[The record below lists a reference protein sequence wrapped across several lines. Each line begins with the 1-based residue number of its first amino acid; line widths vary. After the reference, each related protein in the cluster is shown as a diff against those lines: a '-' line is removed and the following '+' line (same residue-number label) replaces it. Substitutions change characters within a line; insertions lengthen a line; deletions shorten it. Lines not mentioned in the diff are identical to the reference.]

1 MVNLLYTELL
11 KLKRSNM
18 FLISIIGAGVA
29 PFMVVVAS
37 FVSLKTK
44 HPTPTIVFSQ
54 LFGEVN
60 LYTVLI
66 IGVPLYGVVTA
77 YLFTR
82 EYAEDTLKNLLTIP
96 VSRISF
102 IISKFIILFLWIMM
116 LTFVAWVLTLLLG
129 IIFQFDGLS
138 SSLMRESFV
147 QFLIGGLLLFVL
159 STPIILLT
167 IVLKNYVPTIVFTV
181 VITMINL
188 MTANS
193 EHRALFP
200 WAAAGDISRN
210 TLQPT
215 YPPEYSYIGIFGT
228 SIIGLVLLISHFKK
242 VDIH

>member
-1 MVNLLYTELL
+1 MEELI
-11 KLKRSNM
+11 K
-18 FLISIIGAGVA
+18 IIE
-29 PFMVVVAS
+29 
-37 FVSLKTK
+37 
-44 HPTPTIVFSQ
+44 H
-54 LFGEVN
+54 
-60 LYTVLI
+60 
-66 IGVPLYGVVTA
+66 
-77 YLFTR
+77 YLCIR
-82 EYAEDTLKNLLTIP
+82 ALH
-96 VSRISF
+96 
-102 IISKFIILFLWIMM
+102 
-116 LTFVAWVLTLLLG
+116 
-129 IIFQFDGLS
+129 
-138 SSLMRESFV
+138 
-147 QFLIGGLLLFVL
+147 GLLLFIL

-193 EHRALFP
+193 EHRGLFP